1 MFEPSSV
8 MTSIAE
14 GGEFRFARFYIVCE
28 AVPLGTLGNPLIV
41 CGLSDTFRGLSKRG
55 RDTESDAKSGRK
67 KCKHFF
73 GLPLVLLHLKVIN
86 TADQLICDLA
96 ELLCTDIHLLE
107 SIHYLFRLIVC
118 LLRAVHIA
126 LHDF

>member
-1 MFEPSSV
+1 MECSKLGKTRIIADAKPVGLEMPYFLIRISRCIPSE
-8 MTSIAE
+8 IE
-14 GGEFRFARFYIVCE
+14 GYDLLFII
-28 AVPLGTLGNPLIV
+28 LLIK
-41 CGLSDTFRGLSKRG
+41 SKRG
-55 RDTESDAKSGRK
+55 
-67 KCKHFF
+67 CPLM

>member
-1 MFEPSSV
+1 MECSKLGKTWIITDAKTDGVEMPHFLIRISRCIPSE
-8 MTSIAE
+8 IE
-14 GGEFRFARFYIVCE
+14 GYDLLFII
-28 AVPLGTLGNPLIV
+28 LLIK
-41 CGLSDTFRGLSKRG
+41 SKRG
-55 RDTESDAKSGRK
+55 CPISGQ
-67 KCKHFF
+67 
-73 GLPLVLLHLKVIN
+73 PLVLLHLKVIN

-107 SIHYLFRLIVC
+107 GIHYLFRLIVC